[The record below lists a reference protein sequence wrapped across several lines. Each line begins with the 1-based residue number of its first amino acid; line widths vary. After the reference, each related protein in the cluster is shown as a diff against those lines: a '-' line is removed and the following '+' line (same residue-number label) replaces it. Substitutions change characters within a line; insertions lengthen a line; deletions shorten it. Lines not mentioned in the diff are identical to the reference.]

1 MKEIKGPTLPARV
14 QRVQKVQKVQRVVV
28 GALQNKGRQY
38 EKMYNRPCG
47 RGKSHRGSSSQ
58 STGIYWHCCHLLF
71 LPRSFAARMTVG
83 GGKVIP

>member
-38 EKMYNRPCG
+38 EKCTTALADEEKAIEAAPPSRLVF
-47 RGKSHRGSSSQ
+47 
-58 STGIYWHCCHLLF
+58 TGIVVTYCFYQDPSL
-71 LPRSFAARMTVG
+71 RG
-83 GGKVIP
+83 

>member
-47 RGKSHRGSSSQ
+47 RGKSHRGTSFLA
-58 STGIYWHCCHLLF
+58 TGIYWHCCHLLF
-71 LPRSFAARMTVG
+71 YRDPSLRG
-83 GGKVIP
+83 